1 LTRTL
6 DRCNQSPKAKAKNL
20 PETSSKN
27 LQRQKKDLLI
37 QMGNTFGE
45 NKREAKPL
53 KEQRKE
59 SG

>member
-1 LTRTL
+1 
-6 DRCNQSPKAKAKNL
+6 L
-20 PETSSKN
+20 PEIGKIYNGKRFVDT
-27 LQRQKKDLLI
+27 DGI
-37 QMGNTFGE
+37 HVGE

>member
-1 LTRTL
+1 LPGIAKT
-6 DRCNQSPKAKAKNL
+6 CNGK
-20 PETSSKN
+20 
-27 LQRQKKDLLI
+27 RFVDKDGKHL
-37 QMGNTFGE
+37 GE